1 MANTFDWEKYE
12 EASPQEAKFDW
23 EKHEAV
29 PTKMEHTPIE
39 EEKSLIPTSLS
50 QAADLALFPTEYL
63 EKYGGKDLPEKIKDF
78 AIEEG
83 IPMAGAAGV
92 GLAGTMLAGPAGTI
106 GGGGIGYAAGK
117 ELVNKIKGAPPE
129 ESSPEKILENIAT
142 GMLYETGGLA
152 LGKGIQ
158 KVGAYAAP
166 KLSKFAEK
174 MALKST
180 GATPRQVSKF
190 QEGAGKELLESGY
203 VKVGDTVESITKRL
217 EDATDKTNKII
228 DSSLKELDAQGAK
241 VNEAQVIKKLEEK
254 ASQLEEEP
262 WNSDV
267 VRQLK
272 NIVTD
277 IKKSAAIRSERMNLD
292 LPEGEIAD
300 IPLVLSEKAKRGYS
314 QMAKN
319 FEIPEKG
326 IAGKEAYQAYRRAT
340 EEAAEATNPELAELF
355 KQQKKTYGL
364 LAPIEEATKKAALR
378 EQQSGLGL
386 FKSAEKLALER
397 APATLAVGA
406 NLASKATAAA
416 TPMIAKTIEKIVPPL
431 SIMVK
436 EASQPKISTGDYS
449 NTKSVMS
456 MSPQE
461 WNDLSNKLEGPLK
474 EKALMLSGEDVPEAK
489 RRAVIFSLLQDP
501 AFRKTIQPEK

>member
-12 EASPQEAKFDW
+12 KVSPQEAEFDW
-23 EKHEAV
+23 EKYENPPTRTEASSL
-29 PTKMEHTPIE
+29 E

-106 GGGGIGYAAGK
+106 GGGGVGYAAGK

-142 GMLYETGGLA
+142 GMLYETGGLVA
-152 LGKGIQ
+152 GKGLQ
-158 KVGAYAAP
+158 KAGEYIAP

-190 QEGAGKELLESGY
+190 QEGAGRELLEGGY
-203 VKVGDTVESITKRL
+203 VKVGDTVENIAERLNISKKEAESIIDNVLKDLDSQGVKIDQRNIISEL
-217 EDATDKTNKII
+217 EKKVEELKPISATARDREQLAKII
-228 DSSLKELDAQGAK
+228 D
-241 VNEAQVIKKLEEK
+241 
-254 ASQLEEEP
+254 
-262 WNSDV
+262 
-267 VRQLK
+267 
-272 NIVTD
+272 D
-277 IKKSAAIRSERMNLD
+277 IKYSANLN
-292 LPEGEIAD
+292 LPEGVAGPTLDPRISASISEIN
-300 IPLVLSEKAKRGYS
+300 KRKYNEMAGYF
-314 QMAKN
+314 QEPNARQ
-319 FEIPEKG
+319 
-326 IAGKEAYQAYRRAT
+326 AGKEAYQVYRRAT
-340 EEAAEATNPELAELF
+340 EEAAEAANPEIANLF
-355 KQQKKTYGL
+355 KEQKKIYGL
-364 LAPIEEATKKAALR
+364 LSPIEEATGRAALR

-406 NLASKATAAA
+406 NLASKATAAT

-461 WNDLSNKLEGPLK
+461 WSDLSNKLEGPLK

-501 AFRKTIQPEK
+501 AFRKTIQPER